1 MVKKLLG
8 VFGGIYDFSATQFVR
23 KLGSGTVLNNMT
35 LVEAQYWIAVGL
47 GIALGMVE
55 LMARYRDEP
64 LSLFGSVYTWIYM
77 LFNGLL
83 ASLSLFLILKLN
95 LDFTPDGVQSTDAQ
109 VIYNVMMAGFGGAA
123 FFRSSVMQT
132 RSGDKDVS
140 VGPGLVIDIALSILD
155 RAVDR
160 YRAEQRSHRISQII
174 HGYTVRQVGQIITPY
189 CIALMQNLSA
199 SERSDIEAKAS
210 AAIEAEDDMLA
221 SDESSDVKAA
231 VLALQIANL
240 VGFDVLEKAIEHLT
254 KLGPLSTAGQRTG
267 ASLGDEFDG
276 IDGGNF

>member
-1 MVKKLLG
+1 MKKLPG
-8 VFGGIYDFSATQFVR
+8 VFAVIYEFSATQHVR
-23 KLGSGTVLNNMT
+23 DSVMQFASTEMT
-35 LVEAQYWIAVGL
+35 LDGSQYWIAFGL
-47 GIALGMVE
+47 GIILGMVE

-64 LSLFGSVYTWIYM
+64 LSLFGSVYTWTYM

-83 ASLSLFLILKLN
+83 ASLSLFLIIKLN
-95 LDFTPDGVQSTDAQ
+95 LDFTPEGATSTDSQ
-109 VIYNVMMAGFGGAA
+109 IIYNIMMAGFGGAA

-160 YRAEQRSHRISQII
+160 YRAEQRSNRISQII
-174 HGYTVRQVGQIITPY
+174 KGYSVRQVGQIITPY

-199 SERSDIEAKAS
+199 SERSDIEAKA
-210 AAIEAEDDMLA
+210 AAALEAEDDMLA

-240 VGFDVLEKAIEHLT
+240 VGFDVLDKAIEHLT
-254 KLGPLSTAGQRTG
+254 DIGALSLSGQRPG
-267 ASLGDEFDG
+267 ASLGEEFEG
-276 IDGGNF
+276 IDGGTF